1 MRIIDADKLKA
12 HYAWWKGGSR
22 ELTMDEA
29 KSDFDTII
37 DLQPTVELKPIV
49 IDGEEYLTGAD
60 YNAYLK
66 GYADGK
72 AEPKHGRWIDNGTCS
87 ICGCRPYYATNIKAE
102 YHHCPNCGALMTDEV
117 ESDTETLEVWNLDG
131 SPTRYIKGERMD
143 EVEE

>member
-1 MRIIDADKLKA
+1 MARLIDADKLKA
-12 HYAWWKGGSR
+12 HYSWWKGGSR

-49 IDGEEYLTGAD
+49 IDGEEYLTGSD

-66 GYADGK
+66 GYKDGR
-72 AEPKHGRWIDNGTCS
+72 AEPKHGRWNDTGTCTN
-87 ICGCRPYYATNIKAE
+87 CGKYYGGLTIMKPNFN
-102 YHHCPNCGALMTDEV
+102 YCPNCGA
-117 ESDTETLEVWNLDG
+117 
-131 SPTRYIKGERMD
+131 RMD